1 MIDSM
6 KSKIQNLPCWLGTV
20 NPRPLEGG
28 ITNFNFTV
36 RDGGETFL
44 VRLGE
49 DIVHHH
55 IMRIN
60 ERAASRAAAK
70 AGIAPEVFYADEGAL
85 IIRFIRG
92 KTLDKTDFQDREILE
107 RVIPVIKSCH
117 SEVKKHLR
125 GPALAFWV
133 FHVIRD
139 YIQTLEEG
147 DSRMRPEL
155 PRFLAAAETLEE
167 AVTPITLVFGHNDL
181 LPQNFID
188 DGSKI
193 WLVDWEYAGFNSPLF
208 DLGGLSSNCEL
219 SPEAEEMLL
228 EHYFET
234 AISDGLHRRYQ
245 AMKTASM
252 LRETLWSLVSEIY
265 SEIDFDYESYSQSNL
280 AAFEALFEAFKQM

>member
-1 MIDSM
+1 MINSL
-6 KSKIQNLPCWLGTV
+6 KRQIQGLPCWSGAV
-20 NPRPLEGG
+20 DPQPLEGG

-36 RDGGETFL
+36 RDGEETFL
-44 VRLGE
+44 VRLGQ

-55 IMRIN
+55 VMRIH

-70 AGIAPEVFYADEGAL
+70 AGIAPDVCYADESAL
-85 IIRFIRG
+85 VIRFIRG
-92 KTLDKTDFQDREILE
+92 KTLDKTDFQDREMLK
-107 RVIPVIKSCH
+107 RVIPVIKACH
-117 SEVKKHLR
+117 NEVKKHLR

-167 AVTPITLVFGHNDL
+167 AVTPITPVFGHNDL

-188 DGSKI
+188 DGGKI

-219 SPEAEEMLL
+219 RPEAEEMLL
-228 EHYFET
+228 EQYFET
-234 AISDGLHRRYQ
+234 AISNGLRRRYQ

-265 SEIDFDYESYSQSNL
+265 SEIDFDYESYSRSNL
-280 AAFEALFEAFKQM
+280 AAFEGLFEDFKQM